1 MNKYRLRQSVG
12 IVVQNNVTEFF
23 KANVRNSTK
32 IKIGF
37 TDIINLLQLFDGKT
51 PLNRVAE
58 QYPGLNREQLN
69 DFVTFLNK
77 EHVLILNN
85 VSYTDTLKNEQYRL
99 INTLEE
105 FCYSSSE
112 VIECLD
118 KITSSKVVI
127 IGAGAVGSNI
137 AAYLASCGVGEIILI
152 DNDVVDISNL
162 HRQFFFEEDIGHK
175 KALTLATKLQKI
187 NPSISVT
194 PIDDKIDTTFFDRNQ
209 LPNDV
214 NVIINCSDEPSVD
227 FTSEI
232 IAKYCMPR
240 NIPHI
245 VGGGYNLHQTLIG
258 QTIIPY
264 ETACFNCF
272 SLYLNNQSAKEL
284 KNVKKL
290 HRDKRKLGSF
300 SPLSGIAATLASL
313 DALKLIIDKKQFLQ
327 QTNKRVEFN
336 LRHNE
341 FNSQFIP
348 KDPSCA
354 WCSHEKNDF

>member
-1 MNKYRLRQSVG
+1 MNNYRLRQSVG
-12 IVVQNNVTEFF
+12 IVVQKDFIEFF
-23 KANVRNSTK
+23 KANVRSSTK
-32 IKIGF
+32 IKLGF
-37 TDIINLLQLFDGKT
+37 TDVVNLLQLFDGKT
-51 PLNRVAE
+51 SLNEVAE
-58 QYPGLNREQLN
+58 KYPGLNREQLN

-85 VSYTDTLKNEQYRL
+85 SSYTATQKNEQYRL

-105 FCYSSSE
+105 YCYSSSE
-112 VIECLD
+112 VIECID
-118 KITSSKVVI
+118 KITSSKVVV
-127 IGAGAVGSNI
+127 IGVGAVGSNV
-137 AAYLASCGVGEIILI
+137 ATYLASCGVGEIILI

-162 HRQFFFEEDIGHK
+162 HRQFFFEEDIGQK
-175 KALTLATKLQKI
+175 KSLTLAARLQVI
-187 NPSISVT
+187 NPSVSVAS
-194 PIDDKIDTTFFDRNQ
+194 IDDKIDATFFDRNQ

-214 NVIINCSDEPSVD
+214 SVIINCSDEPSVD
-227 FTSEI
+227 YTSEI

-240 NIPHI
+240 HIPHI

-272 SLYLNNQSAKEL
+272 SIYLNNKSTKEL

-313 DALKLIIDKKQFLQ
+313 DALKLIVGKKQYLQ

-336 LRHNE
+336 LRYNE
-341 FNSQFIP
+341 FNSQPIP
-348 KDPSCA
+348 KEPSCA
-354 WCSHEKNDF
+354 WCCHEKNDF